1 MIPLPPSTAAV
12 AAASTDGSA
21 AAAQPGRL
29 LVWAIG
35 HGSSGVFDSW
45 AAGQRRPGVA
55 LADLSPAGVAHIAD
69 LVAQHKRPG
78 EIALVSGER
87 LAGWLAKHTCL
98 TLTDL

>member
-1 MIPLPPSTAAV
+1 MIPLPPSTAA
-12 AAASTDGSA
+12 AAADSAGGSTA

-55 LADLSPAGVAHIAD
+55 LADLSPAGVAHVAG
-69 LVAQHKRPG
+69 LVARHKRPG
-78 EIALVSGER
+78 DIALVSGEQ
-87 LAGWLAKHTCL
+87 LAGWLAN
-98 TLTDL
+98 